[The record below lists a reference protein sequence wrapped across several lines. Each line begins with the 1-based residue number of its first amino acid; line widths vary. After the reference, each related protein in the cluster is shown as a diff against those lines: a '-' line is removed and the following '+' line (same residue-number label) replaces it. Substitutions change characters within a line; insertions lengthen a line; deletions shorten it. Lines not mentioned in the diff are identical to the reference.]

1 MSHFYLDTSA
11 VVKRYV
17 PETGT
22 NWIMNLLAPSANHT
36 IFLAEITLA
45 ETAAAIAAK
54 HRVPGGLT
62 LQERDAA
69 VDLFL
74 CHCHNQYQLIP
85 VMRAMLDRSIWL
97 TQSYNLRGY
106 DAVQLAIALSTRDIL
121 AGNGRTGMVFVTAD
135 HDLVQA
141 AQNEGMIVDNPNK
154 HA

>member
-1 MSHFYLDTSA
+1 MSYFYLDTSA

-17 PETGT
+17 PEVGT
-22 NWIMNLLAPSANHT
+22 NWIMNLVNQSANQT

-54 HRVPGGLT
+54 HRTPGGIT

-74 CHCHNQYQLIP
+74 RHYHSEYQLIP
-85 VMRAMLDRSIWL
+85 VVRVMLDRSIWL

-106 DAVQLAIALSTRDIL
+106 DAVQLAIALSTRDVF
-121 AGNGRTGMVFVTAD
+121 ADNGRTGMVFVTAD
-135 HDLVQA
+135 HDLIRA
-141 AQNEGMIVDNPNK
+141 AQNEGMIVDNPNE
-154 HA
+154 HV